1 MSSTVTSPG
10 ALADVTEEP
19 ARVPKEKEGP
29 DVVSILIVTGFVL
42 FLLSSVAVVIVVLI
56 LQQQQHK
63 KKLKMREEYEK
74 EMREERARR
83 RRRQAARKKK
93 RRRKRR
99 RVIEQRTAKDDIQR
113 SVMEYLQTQ
122 CETQTLA
129 QENKQKDDKMDDYFK
144 PPETPQPPQPE
155 LQLPPP
161 ATGGEDEVMKKMAK
175 VNETLGEIEDEQKAD
190 QQ

>member
-1 MSSTVTSPG
+1 MNY
-10 ALADVTEEP
+10 
-19 ARVPKEKEGP
+19 
-29 DVVSILIVTGFVL
+29 
-42 FLLSSVAVVIVVLI
+42 
-56 LQQQQHK
+56 LQCFQ
-63 KKLKMREEYEK
+63 
-74 EMREERARR
+74 
-83 RRRQAARKKK
+83 
-93 RRRKRR
+93 
-99 RVIEQRTAKDDIQR
+99 IQR

>member
-1 MSSTVTSPG
+1 
-10 ALADVTEEP
+10 
-19 ARVPKEKEGP
+19 
-29 DVVSILIVTGFVL
+29 
-42 FLLSSVAVVIVVLI
+42 
-56 LQQQQHK
+56 
-63 KKLKMREEYEK
+63 
-74 EMREERARR
+74 
-83 RRRQAARKKK
+83 
-93 RRRKRR
+93 
-99 RVIEQRTAKDDIQR
+99 
-113 SVMEYLQTQ
+113 MEYLQTQ

-190 QQ
+190 QQWEATKETQPETLYVKTRSKSYTQHLLMNSVSKWTTVLCASYTATKTSTIS